1 MIGFRSIHHPR
12 RSAVFG
18 AVLAAVMASTSTQAA
33 ADSLIDTSAGPMQ
46 ITPVAQGLDEPWGI
60 AYLPDGRFLVTER
73 DRARLRLFGADGA
86 DLGDFAGLPAVSV
99 GGQGGLLDVMIPR
112 GFAADPWVYLTYAAG
127 TNGGRG
133 TALARA
139 RLDFAAMTLRDL
151 QVLFTAPEGVRGG
164 NHFGA
169 RVIEAQDGSIYLA
182 LGERGTGPDG
192 QQAQDPARSE
202 GKVFHFAADG
212 SPATQLDGAMAG
224 IFTLGHRNPQGLI
237 QTAAGDLVLVEHGPQ
252 GGDEVNILAKGANYG
267 WPLVS
272 KGEQYGG
279 GTIGAP
285 QMEGMVDGVK
295 VWVPSIAPSGLMEYQ
310 GDLIPAWR
318 GNLLTGS
325 LNSDFIARLDP
336 ANGYAEER
344 IAAPETARVRD
355 VVQAPDGS
363 IWFLSVIDGAVYRLA
378 PQGK

>member
-1 MIGFRSIHHPR
+1 
-12 RSAVFG
+12 
-18 AVLAAVMASTSTQAA
+18 
-33 ADSLIDTSAGPMQ
+33 
-46 ITPVAQGLDEPWGI
+46 
-60 AYLPDGRFLVTER
+60 
-73 DRARLRLFGADGA
+73 
-86 DLGDFAGLPAVSV
+86 
-99 GGQGGLLDVMIPR
+99 
-112 GFAADPWVYLTYAAG
+112 
-127 TNGGRG
+127 
-133 TALARA
+133 
-139 RLDFAAMTLRDL
+139 
-151 QVLFTAPEGVRGG
+151 
-164 NHFGA
+164 
-169 RVIEAQDGSIYLA
+169 
-182 LGERGTGPDG
+182 
-192 QQAQDPARSE
+192 
-202 GKVFHFAADG
+202 
-212 SPATQLDGAMAG
+212 MAG

-267 WPLVS
+267 WPLVT

-279 GTIGAP
+279 GIIGVP
-285 QMEGMVDGVK
+285 QMEGMAAPVH

-344 IAAPETARVRD
+344 IAAPQTARVRD